1 MKQFSKPIAIL
12 VIALGIVGFVAP
24 TAIADSRGEI
34 SHIVVLW
41 LKHPGNVEEE
51 NALIRATHS
60 FRRIHGV
67 RRIEVGRSIPIHRP
81 EIEQAF
87 DLCAIITFKDESA
100 LTKFE
105 NDKRHAQAVELFL
118 KPFVRRYVIYNFA
131 AD

>member
-1 MKQFSKPIAIL
+1 MKQFSKLIAIPFL
-12 VIALGIVGFVAP
+12 ALGIMGFVASP
-24 TAIADSRGEI
+24 AIADSRGEV

-60 FRRIHGV
+60 FKRIHGV
-67 RRIEVGRSIPIHRP
+67 RRIEVGRSITIHRP

-87 DLCAIITFKDESA
+87 DLCAIITFKDEAA